1 MNKTRIVAAIA
12 SLGLALFGSI
22 SVAADITVI
31 KAGSLFD
38 SKSGRVT
45 RNAVIVVEDDRIVAV
60 GRGDTAIPE
69 NAIVI
74 DLSDSFVL
82 PGVMDM
88 HTHVIGNVDK
98 NFFAGYF
105 QSPHRKTIGGVVNAE
120 KTLLAG
126 FTTIRNVGA
135 SDYADVALRNAIK
148 AGEIPGPR
156 MAVSGPGLG
165 ITGGHCD
172 RNNLNSSYEERS
184 DGVADGPWAAREQ
197 VRKNVKYG
205 ADLTKFCATG
215 GVFSK
220 GTKVGM
226 TQYTLEEMQ
235 AIVDESHTHGR
246 KVAAHAHGNEG
257 IKRAILA
264 GVDSIEHAS
273 FLDREAIQMGIDNG
287 TYFAIDIYNTEY
299 TLEQGAANGVPEE
312 NINKEREVGTIQRQ
326 SFTLAVEMGAKVVFA
341 TDSGVY
347 PHGLNGRQFSRAVR
361 FGMTP
366 AQAIQSAT
374 TVSAELL
381 GWEDQVG
388 QIAAGMYADII
399 AVHGNP
405 LDDISEL
412 EDVDFVM
419 KSAGCLQEQIV
430 RKISNF
436 WYHCRHSGHSEQ
448 EQVAL

>member
-1 MNKTRIVAAIA
+1 MRMSTHAVAAL
-12 SLGLALFGSI
+12 LGCLLLAPAF
-22 SVAADITVI
+22 AAELTVI
-31 KAGSLFD
+31 KAGALFD
-38 SKSGRVT
+38 ARTGKVEMNRV
-45 RNAVIVVEDDRIVAV
+45 
-60 GRGDTAIPE
+60 
-69 NAIVI
+69 IVI
-74 DLSDSFVL
+74 DGDRIAAVGGPDTDIPGDATVIDLGSSFVL

-88 HTHVIGNVDK
+88 HTHVIDHLDSYY
-98 NFFAGYF
+98 FADYF
-105 QSPHRKTIGGVVNAE
+105 QSPHRATIGGVVNAE

-135 SDYADVALRNAIK
+135 SDYADIALRNAID

-156 MAVSGPGLG
+156 MAVSGPSLG

-172 RNNLNSSYEERS
+172 DNTLNASFAERS
-184 DGVADGPWAAREQ
+184 DGVADGPWEARRQ

-246 KVAAHAHGNEG
+246 KVAAHAHGTDG

-273 FLDREAIQMGIDNG
+273 FLDREAVQMGIDRG
-287 TYFAIDIYNTEY
+287 TFFALDIYNTEY
-299 TLEQGAANGVPEE
+299 TLETGEARGVPEE
-312 NINKEREVGTIQRQ
+312 NINKEREVGTRQRE
-326 SFTLAVEMGAKVVFA
+326 SFALAVSMGAKVVYA
-341 TDSGVY
+341 TDAGVF
-347 PHGLNGRQFSRAVR
+347 PHGDNGKQFARAVR

-366 AQAIQSAT
+366 AQAIMSAT
-374 TVSAELL
+374 SLSAELL
-381 GWEDQVG
+381 GWEDRVG
-388 QIAAGMYADII
+388 AVEPGLYADII
-399 AVHGNP
+399 AVDGDP
-405 LDDISEL
+405 LDDIAEL

-419 KSAGCLQEQIV
+419 KGGVVYKNQL
-430 RKISNF
+430 R
-436 WYHCRHSGHSEQ
+436 
-448 EQVAL
+448 

>member
-1 MNKTRIVAAIA
+1 MKQKSNPFVVCVAA
-12 SLGLALFGSI
+12 LVGLFSAPVF
-22 SVAADITVI
+22 AEAPTVI

-38 SKSGRVT
+38 SHSGRVT
-45 RNAVIVVEDDRIVAV
+45 RNAVIVIEGEKIVAV
-60 GRGDTAIPE
+60 GGPSTPVPDDANI
-69 NAIVI
+69 I

-88 HTHVIGNVDK
+88 HTHIVGNLD
-98 NFFAGYF
+98 NYFFAGYF
-105 QSPHRKTIGGVVNAE
+105 QSPHRATIGGVVNAE

-135 SDYADVALRNAIK
+135 GDYADVAIRNAIN

-172 RNNLNSSYEERS
+172 NNSLNASFEERS
-184 DGVADGPWAAREQ
+184 DGVADGPWEVRSQ

-220 GTKVGM
+220 GTKVGQ

-246 KVAAHAHGNEG
+246 RVAAHAHGNEG

-273 FLDREAIQMGIDNG
+273 FLDREAVQMGIDRG
-287 TYFAIDIYNTEY
+287 TFFALDIYNTEY

-312 NINKEREVGTIQRQ
+312 NINKEREVGTKQRQ
-326 SFTLAVEMGAKVVFA
+326 SFTLAVEMGAKVVYA

-347 PHGLNGRQFSRAVR
+347 PHGDNGKQFARAVR

-366 AQAIQSAT
+366 AQALMSAT
-374 TVSAELL
+374 SLTAELL
-381 GWEDQVG
+381 QWEDRVG
-388 QIAAGMYADII
+388 AIQPGLYADII
-399 AVHGNP
+399 AVDGNP
-405 LDDISEL
+405 LDDISEM

-419 KSAGCLQEQIV
+419 KGGV
-430 RKISNF
+430 VYKKK
-436 WYHCRHSGHSEQ
+436 
-448 EQVAL
+448 

>member
-1 MNKTRIVAAIA
+1 VSKKLSTSLIVVSA
-12 SLGLALFGSI
+12 LVFLAPMA
-22 SVAADITVI
+22 VAEEVTYIR
-31 KAGSLFD
+31 AGSLFD
-38 SKSGRVT
+38 SRTGKVT
-45 RNAVIVVEDDRIVAV
+45 RNAVIVVAGDRIESI
-60 GRGDTAIPE
+60 GNSNTAIPTG
-69 NAIVI
+69 ADVI

-82 PGVMDM
+82 PGLMDM
-88 HTHVIGNVDK
+88 HTHVIGNLNK
-98 NFFAGYF
+98 YFFSRYF
-105 QSPHRKTIGGVVNAE
+105 QSPHRATIGGVVNAE
-120 KTLLAG
+120 STLLAG

-135 SDYADVALRNAIK
+135 SDYADVALRNAIDS
-148 AGEIPGPR
+148 GEIPGPR

-172 RNNLNSSYEERS
+172 RNSLNSSFEERS
-184 DGVADGPWAAREQ
+184 DGVADGPWAVREQ

-235 AIVDESHTHGR
+235 AIVDESRTHGR

-273 FLDREAIQMGIDNG
+273 FLDEEAIQMGIDRDV
-287 TYFAIDIYNTEY
+287 YFAIDIYNTEY
-299 TLEQGAANGVPEE
+299 TLERGEANGVPEE
-312 NINKEREVGTIQRQ
+312 NINKEREVGTRQRQ
-326 SFTLAVEMGAKVVFA
+326 SFTMAVEMGAKVVFA

-347 PHGLNGRQFSRAVR
+347 PHGDNGKQFSRAVR

-374 TVSAELL
+374 SLSAELL
-381 GWEDQVG
+381 GWEDRVG
-388 QIAAGMYADII
+388 QIAPGMYADII
-399 AVHGNP
+399 AVDGDP
-405 LDDISEL
+405 LVDISEL

-419 KSAGCLQEQIV
+419 KGGV
-430 RKISNF
+430 VYKR
-436 WYHCRHSGHSEQ
+436 
-448 EQVAL
+448 

>member
-1 MNKTRIVAAIA
+1 MKHKKNRLIVGVAT
-12 SLGLALFGSI
+12 LVALFC
-22 SVAADITVI
+22 APAFAEAPTVI

-38 SKSGRVT
+38 SQSGRVT
-45 RNAVIVVEDDRIVAV
+45 RNAVIVIEGEKIVAV
-60 GRGDTAIPE
+60 GGPSTPVPDGANI
-69 NAIVI
+69 I

-88 HTHVIGNVDK
+88 HTHIVSNLD
-98 NFFAGYF
+98 NYYFAGYF
-105 QSPHRKTIGGVVNAE
+105 QSPHRATIGGVVNAE

-135 SDYADVALRNAIK
+135 GDYADVAIRNAIN

-172 RNNLNSSYEERS
+172 NNSLNASFEERS
-184 DGVADGPWAAREQ
+184 DGVADGPWEVRSQ

-220 GTKVGM
+220 GTKVGQ

-246 KVAAHAHGNEG
+246 HVAAHAHGNEG

-273 FLDREAIQMGIDNG
+273 FLDREAVQMGIDRG
-287 TYFAIDIYNTEY
+287 TFFALDIYNTEY

-312 NINKEREVGTIQRQ
+312 NINKEREVGTKQRQ
-326 SFTLAVEMGAKVVFA
+326 SFTLAVEMGAKVVYA

-347 PHGLNGRQFSRAVR
+347 PHGDNGKQFARAVR

-366 AQAIQSAT
+366 TQALMSAT
-374 TVSAELL
+374 SLTAELL
-381 GWEDQVG
+381 GWEDRVG
-388 QIAAGMYADII
+388 AIQPGLYADII
-399 AVHGNP
+399 AVDGNP
-405 LDDISEL
+405 LDDISEM

-419 KSAGCLQEQIV
+419 KGGV
-430 RKISNF
+430 VYKKK
-436 WYHCRHSGHSEQ
+436 
-448 EQVAL
+448 

>member
-1 MNKTRIVAAIA
+1 MNSSIWRMAIAGVAA
-12 SLGLALFGSI
+12 ALMST
-22 SVAADITVI
+22 AAAAEGITYI

-38 SKSGRVT
+38 SRSGRVT
-45 RNAVIVVEDDRIVAV
+45 RDAVITVEDDRIIAV
-60 GRGDTAIPE
+60 GGSRTVIPE
-69 NAIVI
+69 GASII
-74 DLSDSFVL
+74 DLSSSFVL
-82 PGVMDM
+82 PGLMDM
-88 HTHVIGNVDK
+88 HTHVVGNLD
-98 NFFAGYF
+98 NYFFAGYF
-105 QSPHRKTIGGVVNAE
+105 QSPHRATIGGVVNAE
-120 KTLLAG
+120 KTLMAG

-135 SDYADVALRNAIK
+135 SDYADVALRNAID

-156 MAVSGPGLG
+156 MAVSGPALG

-172 RNNLNSSYEERS
+172 NNSLNASFEERG
-184 DGVADGPWAAREQ
+184 DGVADGPWAVRAQ

-226 TQYTLEEMQ
+226 TQYTLEEMR
-235 AIVDESHTHGR
+235 AIVDESHMHDR

-257 IKRAILA
+257 IKRAIVA

-273 FLDREAIQMGIDNG
+273 FLDEEAVQMGIDRG
-287 TYFAIDIYNTEY
+287 TYFALDIYNTEY

-312 NINKEREVGTIQRQ
+312 NINKEREVGTRQRQ

-347 PHGLNGRQFSRAVR
+347 PHGDNGKQFARAVR

-366 AQAIQSAT
+366 TQAIQSAT
-374 TVSAELL
+374 SLTAGLL
-381 GWEDQVG
+381 GWEDRVG
-388 QIAAGMYADII
+388 EVAPGMYADII
-399 AVHGNP
+399 AVHGNR
-405 LDDISEL
+405 LQDISEL

-419 KSAGCLQEQIV
+419 KGGV
-430 RKISNF
+430 VYKNR
-436 WYHCRHSGHSEQ
+436 
-448 EQVAL
+448 

>member
-1 MNKTRIVAAIA
+1 MSKRSHVFGSAILTVLLASTSAIA
-12 SLGLALFGSI
+12 G
-22 SVAADITVI
+22 DITVI

-38 SKSGRVT
+38 SKSGRVS
-45 RNAVIVVEDDRIVAV
+45 RNVVVVIEDDKIVAV
-60 GRGDTAIPE
+60 GRGDTEIPVG
-69 NAIVI
+69 AKVI
-74 DLSDSFVL
+74 DLSSSFVL

-88 HTHVIGNVDK
+88 HTHLVGNLDK
-98 NFFAGYF
+98 DYFAGYF
-105 QSPHRKTIGGVVNAE
+105 KSPHRKTIGGVVNAE
-120 KTLLAG
+120 TTLLAG
-126 FTTIRNVGA
+126 FTSVRNVGA
-135 SDYADVALRNAIK
+135 GDYADVALRNAIND
-148 AGEIPGPR
+148 GDIPGPR
-156 MAVSGPGLG
+156 MLVSGPSLG

-172 RNNLNSSYEERS
+172 RNNLNSSFEERS
-184 DGVADGPWAAREQ
+184 DGVADGPWAVREK
-197 VRKNVKYG
+197 VRTNVKYG

-220 GTKVGM
+220 GDSVGA

-235 AIVDESHTHGR
+235 AIVDESQMHGR

-257 IKRAILA
+257 IKRAIRA

-273 FLDREAIQMGIDNG
+273 FLDREAVQMGIDSG

-347 PHGLNGRQFSRAVR
+347 PHGLNGRQFARAVR

-366 AQAIQSAT
+366 TQALQSAT
-374 TVSAELL
+374 TVSAELF

-388 QIAAGMYADII
+388 QIAPGMYADII
-399 AVHGNP
+399 AVDGDP
-405 LDDISEL
+405 LDNISEM

-419 KSAGCLQEQIV
+419 KGGVVYKET
-430 RKISNF
+430 K
-436 WYHCRHSGHSEQ
+436 
-448 EQVAL
+448 

>member
-1 MNKTRIVAAIA
+1 MKTPIRYALIAALMSLIVVTPA
-12 SLGLALFGSI
+12 LADTMTI
-22 SVAADITVI
+22 I
-31 KAGSLFD
+31 KAGTLFD
-38 SKSGRVT
+38 SKTGRIT
-45 RNAVIVVEDDRIVAV
+45 RNAVIVVEGEKIVAV
-60 GRGDTAIPE
+60 GNSATTIPE
-69 NAIVI
+69 EATVI
-74 DLSDSFVL
+74 DLSDSFVM

-88 HTHVIGNVDK
+88 HTHIVGNLD
-98 NFFAGYF
+98 NYFFAGYF
-105 QSPHRKTIGGVVNAE
+105 QSPHRATIGGVVNAR

-135 SDYADVALRNAIK
+135 SDYADIAIRNAID

-156 MAVSGPGLG
+156 MAVSGPSLG

-172 RNNLNSSYEERS
+172 NNALNSSFEERS
-184 DGVADGPWAAREQ
+184 DGVADGPWEVRTQ
-197 VRKNVKYG
+197 VRKNIKYG

-246 KVAAHAHGNEG
+246 KVAAHAHGNDG

-273 FLDREAIQMGIDNG
+273 FLDREAVQMGIDRG
-287 TYFAIDIYNTEY
+287 TYFALDIYNTEY
-299 TLEQGAANGVPEE
+299 TLEKGEANGVPEE
-312 NINKEREVGTIQRQ
+312 NINKEREVGARQRQ
-326 SFTLAVEMGAKVVFA
+326 SFTLAVDMGAKVVFA

-347 PHGLNGRQFSRAVR
+347 PHGDNGKQFARAVR

-366 AQAIQSAT
+366 SQALMSAT
-374 TVSAELL
+374 SLTAELL
-381 GWEDQVG
+381 GWEDKVG
-388 QIAAGMYADII
+388 AIEPGLFADII
-399 AVHGNP
+399 AVHGDP
-405 LDDISEL
+405 LADISEL

-419 KSAGCLQEQIV
+419 KGGVIY
-430 RKISNF
+430 KNK
-436 WYHCRHSGHSEQ
+436 
-448 EQVAL
+448 

>member
-1 MNKTRIVAAIA
+1 MTLLNRRTVFATLISLFVAAPA
-12 SLGLALFGSI
+12 LAGDL
-22 SVAADITVI
+22 TVI
-31 KAGSLFD
+31 KAGTLFD
-38 SKSGRVT
+38 SKTGRLA
-45 RNAVIVVEDDRIVAV
+45 RNAVIVVEGERIVAV
-60 GRGDTAIPE
+60 GDSGTTIPD
-69 NAIVI
+69 NAAIV

-88 HTHVIGNVDK
+88 HTHIVGNLD
-98 NFFAGYF
+98 NHFYAGYF
-105 QSPHRKTIGGVVNAE
+105 QSPHRATIGGVVNAE

-135 SDYADVALRNAIK
+135 RDYADVAIRNAIN

-156 MAVSGPGLG
+156 MAVSGPSLG

-172 RNNLNSSYEERS
+172 NNTLNSSFEERA
-184 DGVADGPWAAREQ
+184 DGVADGPWEVRAQ
-197 VRKNVKYG
+197 VRTNIKYG

-235 AIVDESHTHGR
+235 AIVDESHTHER
-246 KVAAHAHGNEG
+246 KVAAHAHGNDG
-257 IKRAILA
+257 IKRAIIA

-273 FLDREAIQMGIDNG
+273 FLDREAVQMGIDRG
-287 TYFAIDIYNTEY
+287 TFFALDIYNTEY
-299 TLEQGAANGVPEE
+299 TLEKGEANGVPEE
-312 NINKEREVGTIQRQ
+312 NINKEREVGTRQRQ
-326 SFTLAVEMGAKVVFA
+326 SFTLAVDMGAKVVFA

-347 PHGLNGRQFSRAVR
+347 PHGDNGRQFARAVR

-366 AQAIQSAT
+366 SQALMSAT
-374 TVSAELL
+374 SLTAELL
-381 GWEDQVG
+381 GWEDRVG
-388 QIAAGMYADII
+388 AIEPGLYADII

-419 KSAGCLQEQIV
+419 KGGV
-430 RKISNF
+430 VYKNK
-436 WYHCRHSGHSEQ
+436 
-448 EQVAL
+448 

>member
-1 MNKTRIVAAIA
+1 MRKKIRFVGCAGIVALVA
-12 SLGLALFGSI
+12 SM
-22 SVAADITVI
+22 SVFAETTYI

-38 SKSGRVT
+38 SRSGKVSK
-45 RNAVIVVEDDRIVAV
+45 NAVIVVVDEKITEI
-60 GRGDTAIPE
+60 GGSSINIPTG
-69 NAIVI
+69 AKVI
-74 DLSDSFVL
+74 DLSSSFVL

-88 HTHVIGNVDK
+88 HTHVVGNLDK
-98 NFFAGYF
+98 YFFSRYF
-105 QSPHRKTIGGVVNAE
+105 QSPHRATIGGVVNAE
-120 KTLLAG
+120 KTLMAG

-135 SDYADVALRNAIK
+135 SDYADIALRNAIND
-148 AGEIPGPR
+148 GEIPGPR
-156 MAVSGPGLG
+156 MAVSGPSLG

-172 RNNLNSSYEERS
+172 NNSLNSSFKERS
-184 DGVADGPWAAREQ
+184 DGVADGPWAVREK

-235 AIVDESHTHGR
+235 AIVDESHTHER
-246 KVAAHAHGNEG
+246 KVAAHAHGTEG

-273 FLDREAIQMGIDNG
+273 FLDKEAVQMGIDRG

-299 TLEQGAANGVPEE
+299 TLEKGQENGVPEE
-312 NINKEREVGTIQRQ
+312 NINKEREVGTRQRE
-326 SFTLAVEMGAKVVFA
+326 SFALAVKMGANVVFA
-341 TDSGVY
+341 TDAGVY
-347 PHGLNGRQFSRAVR
+347 PHGDNGKQFARAVR

-366 AQAIQSAT
+366 SQAIQSAT
-374 TVSAELL
+374 SMTADLL
-381 GWEDQVG
+381 GWENRVG
-388 QIAAGMYADII
+388 HIAPGLFADII
-399 AVHGNP
+399 AVNGNP

-419 KSAGCLQEQIV
+419 KGGVVYKNQ
-430 RKISNF
+430 
-436 WYHCRHSGHSEQ
+436 
-448 EQVAL
+448 

>member
-1 MNKTRIVAAIA
+1 MRYGVRLFVGIVL
-12 SLGLALFGSI
+12 STMLTSMSVLAQ
-22 SVAADITVI
+22 DITVI

-38 SKSGRVT
+38 SRSGDVSRDVLI
-45 RNAVIVVEDDRIVAV
+45 VIEDERIVAV
-60 GRGDTAIPE
+60 MDGDEEIPDE
-69 NAIVI
+69 AEVI

-88 HTHVIGNVDK
+88 HTHVVGNLAN

-105 QSPHRKTIGGVVNAE
+105 QSPHRATIGGVVNAE
-120 KTLLAG
+120 KTLMAG

-135 SDYADVALRNAIK
+135 GDYMDVALRNAIND
-148 AGEIPGPR
+148 GEVPGPR
-156 MAVSGPGLG
+156 MAVSGPSLG

-172 RNNLNSSYEERS
+172 RNSLNSSFEERS
-184 DGVADGPWAAREQ
+184 DGVADGPWAVREKI
-197 VRKNVKYG
+197 RTNVKYG
-205 ADLTKFCATG
+205 VDLTKFCATG

-226 TQYTLEEMQ
+226 TQYTLEEME

-257 IKRAILA
+257 IKRAIIA

-273 FLDREAIQMGIDNG
+273 FLDEEAVRMGMDRG
-287 TYFAIDIYNTEY
+287 TFFAMDIYNTEY
-299 TLEQGAANGVPEE
+299 TLERGAENGVPEE
-312 NINKEREVGTIQRQ
+312 NINKEREVGTRQRQ

-347 PHGLNGRQFSRAVR
+347 PHGDNGKQFARAVR

-366 AQAIQSAT
+366 VQAIQSAT
-374 TVSAELL
+374 SLTAELL

-388 QIAAGMYADII
+388 AIEEGLYADII
-399 AVHGNP
+399 AVHGDP

-419 KSAGCLQEQIV
+419 KGGV
-430 RKISNF
+430 VYKNK
-436 WYHCRHSGHSEQ
+436 
-448 EQVAL
+448 

>member
-1 MNKTRIVAAIA
+1 MRIFPPLAAVVLSTLVA
-12 SLGLALFGSI
+12 GT
-22 SVAADITVI
+22 AAAQTTYVR
-31 KAGSLFD
+31 AGALFD
-38 SKSGRVT
+38 SRDGRVS
-45 RNAVIVVEDDRIVAV
+45 RDRVIVIE
-60 GRGDTAIPE
+60 GDTIESIGGPDTVIPDGAE
-69 NAIVI
+69 II

-88 HTHVIGNVDK
+88 HTHIVGNLD
-98 NFFAGYF
+98 NYYFAGYF
-105 QSPHRKTIGGVVNAE
+105 QSPHRATIGGVVNAE

-135 SDYADVALRNAIK
+135 SDYADVAIRNAID

-156 MAVSGPGLG
+156 MAVSGPALG

-172 RNNLNSSYEERS
+172 SNSLNASFNERA

-205 ADLTKFCATG
+205 VDLTKFCATG

-235 AIVDESHTHGR
+235 AIVDESHMHDR
-246 KVAAHAHGNEG
+246 KVAAHAHGTEG

-273 FLDREAIQMGIDNG
+273 FLDEEAVRMGMERG
-287 TYFAIDIYNTEY
+287 TVFVLDIYNTEY
-299 TLEQGAANGVPEE
+299 TLERGAENGVPEE
-312 NINKEREVGTIQRQ
+312 NINKEREVGTRQRQ
-326 SFTLAVEMGAKVVFA
+326 SFTMAVEMGAKVA
-341 TDSGVY
+341 YGTDAGVY
-347 PHGLNGRQFSRAVR
+347 PHGDNGKQFARAVR

-366 AQAIQSAT
+366 TQAIQSAT
-374 TVSAELL
+374 IVSAELL
-381 GWEDQVG
+381 GWEDRVG
-388 QIAAGMYADII
+388 RIAPGMYADII

-405 LDDISEL
+405 LEDIAEL

-419 KSAGCLQEQIV
+419 KGGIV
-430 RKISNF
+430 YKSK
-436 WYHCRHSGHSEQ
+436 
-448 EQVAL
+448 

>member
-1 MNKTRIVAAIA
+1 MKQKSHPFVVFVAAL
-12 SLGLALFGSI
+12 LGLLSAPVFAEQS
-22 SVAADITVI
+22 TVI

-38 SKSGRVT
+38 SQSGRVT
-45 RNAVIVVEDDRIVAV
+45 RNAVIVIEGEKIVAV
-60 GRGDTAIPE
+60 GGPSTPVPDGANI
-69 NAIVI
+69 I
-74 DLSDSFVL
+74 DLSNSFVL

-88 HTHVIGNVDK
+88 HTHIVGNLD
-98 NFFAGYF
+98 NYYFAGYF
-105 QSPHRKTIGGVVNAE
+105 QSPHRATIGGVVNAE

-135 SDYADVALRNAIK
+135 GDYADVAIRNAIN

-172 RNNLNSSYEERS
+172 NNSLNASFEERS
-184 DGVADGPWAAREQ
+184 DGVADGPWEVRSQ

-220 GTKVGM
+220 GTKVGQ

-246 KVAAHAHGNEG
+246 RVAAHAHGNEG

-273 FLDREAIQMGIDNG
+273 FLDREAVQMGIDRG
-287 TYFAIDIYNTEY
+287 TFFALDIYNTEY

-312 NINKEREVGTIQRQ
+312 NINKEREVGTKQRQ
-326 SFTLAVEMGAKVVFA
+326 SFTLAVEMGAKVVYA

-347 PHGLNGRQFSRAVR
+347 PHGDNGKQFARAVR

-366 AQAIQSAT
+366 TQALMSAT
-374 TVSAELL
+374 SLTAELL
-381 GWEDQVG
+381 EWEDRVG
-388 QIAAGMYADII
+388 AIQPGLYADII
-399 AVHGNP
+399 AVDGNP
-405 LDDISEL
+405 LDDISEM

-419 KSAGCLQEQIV
+419 KGGV
-430 RKISNF
+430 VYKKK
-436 WYHCRHSGHSEQ
+436 
-448 EQVAL
+448 

>member
-1 MNKTRIVAAIA
+1 MRFWTGLIGAAG
-12 SLGLALFGSI
+12 LGIMLLSTPALA
-22 SVAADITVI
+22 AETTYI

-38 SKSGRVT
+38 SRSGRVS
-45 RNAVIVVEDDRIVAV
+45 RDAVIVVEDDRIVAV
-60 GRGDTAIPE
+60 GGSDIAIPDGAE
-69 NAIVI
+69 II
-74 DLSDSFVL
+74 DLSSSFVL
-82 PGVMDM
+82 PGLMDM
-88 HTHVIGNVDK
+88 HTHVIGNLD
-98 NFFAGYF
+98 NYFFARYF
-105 QSPHRKTIGGVVNAE
+105 QSPHRATIGGVVNVE
-120 KTLLAG
+120 RTLMAG

-135 SDYADVALRNAIK
+135 GDYADVALRNAIN

-172 RNNLNSSYEERS
+172 SNSLNSSFEERG
-184 DGVADGPWAAREQ
+184 DGVSDGPWAVREQ

-235 AIVDESHTHGR
+235 AIVDESHTHDR

-257 IKRAILA
+257 IKRAIVA

-273 FLDREAIQMGIDNG
+273 FLDREAIQMGIDRG
-287 TYFAIDIYNTEY
+287 TYFALDIYNTEY

-312 NINKEREVGTIQRQ
+312 NINKEREVGTRQRE

-347 PHGLNGRQFSRAVR
+347 PHGDNGKQFARAVR

-366 AQAIQSAT
+366 TQAIQSAT
-374 TVSAELL
+374 SVTADLL
-381 GWEDQVG
+381 GWEDRVG
-388 QIAAGMYADII
+388 EIAPGMYADII
-399 AVHGNP
+399 AVNGNP
-405 LDDISEL
+405 LDDIAEL

-419 KSAGCLQEQIV
+419 KGGV
-430 RKISNF
+430 VYKK
-436 WYHCRHSGHSEQ
+436 
-448 EQVAL
+448 

>member
-1 MNKTRIVAAIA
+1 MRSAT
-12 SLGLALFGSI
+12 S
-22 SVAADITVI
+22 AAD
-31 KAGSLFD
+31 SLFD
-38 SKSGRVT
+38 SSNGKVIKD
-45 RNAVIVVEDDRIVAV
+45 AVIVVEGEKVTAV
-60 GRGDTAIPE
+60 GDSGTRIPDGAE
-69 NAIVI
+69 VI
-74 DLSDSFVL
+74 DLSSSFVL

-88 HTHVIGNVDK
+88 HTHVIGNLD
-98 NFFAGYF
+98 NYFFAGYF
-105 QSPHRKTIGGVVNAE
+105 QSPHRATIGGVVNAE
-120 KTLLAG
+120 KTLMAG

-135 SDYADVALRNAIK
+135 SDYADVALRNAIN
-148 AGEIPGPR
+148 AGEVPGPR

-172 RNNLNSSYEERS
+172 RNSLNSSFEERS
-184 DGVADGPWAAREQ
+184 DGVADGPWAIRAQ
-197 VRKNVKYG
+197 VRKNIKYG

-257 IKRAILA
+257 IKRAIVA

-273 FLDREAIQMGIDNG
+273 FLDREAVQMGIDRG
-287 TYFAIDIYNTEY
+287 TYFALDIYNTEY
-299 TLEQGAANGVPEE
+299 TLEMGAANGVPEE
-312 NINKEREVGTIQRQ
+312 NINKEREVGTSQRQ
-326 SFTLAVEMGAKVVFA
+326 SFTLAVNMGAKVVFA

-347 PHGLNGRQFSRAVR
+347 PHGDNGKQFARAVR

-366 AQAIQSAT
+366 EQAIMSAT
-374 TVSAELL
+374 SLTAELL
-381 GWEDQVG
+381 GWGDKVG
-388 QIAAGMYADII
+388 EVAAGKYADII
-399 AVHGNP
+399 AVHGDP

-419 KSAGCLQEQIV
+419 KGGVVYKNQ
-430 RKISNF
+430 
-436 WYHCRHSGHSEQ
+436 
-448 EQVAL
+448 

>member
-1 MNKTRIVAAIA
+1 MPTTAIRVAVALIIGFVATSAFADEAIY
-12 SLGLALFGSI
+12 L
-22 SVAADITVI
+22 
-31 KAGSLFD
+31 KAGQLFD
-38 SKSGRVT
+38 SRSGKVT
-45 RNAVIVVEDDRIVAV
+45 SNAVITIVDDKIVDV
-60 GRGDTAIPE
+60 GNSSTSIPE
-69 NAIVI
+69 GASVI
-74 DLSDSFVL
+74 DLSDSFVM
-82 PGVMDM
+82 PGLMDM
-88 HTHVIGNVDK
+88 HTHVVGNLDP
-98 NFFAGYF
+98 FFFSGYF
-105 QSPHRKTIGGVVNAE
+105 QSPHRRTIGGVVNAE

-135 SDYADVALRNAIK
+135 SDYADVAVRNAIN

-156 MAVSGPGLG
+156 MAVSGPSLG

-172 RNNLNSSYEERS
+172 RNTLNSSFEERS
-184 DGVADGPWAAREQ
+184 DGVADGPWAVREQ
-197 VRKNVKYG
+197 VRKNVKYDV
-205 ADLTKFCATG
+205 DLTKFCATG

-235 AIVDESHTHGR
+235 AIVDESRMHDR

-273 FLDREAIQMGIDNG
+273 FLDEEAIQMGIDRD

-299 TLEQGAANGVPEE
+299 TLERGEANGVPEE
-312 NINKEREVGTIQRQ
+312 NINKEREVGTRQRQ
-326 SFTLAVEMGAKVVFA
+326 SFTMAVEMGAKVVFA

-347 PHGLNGRQFSRAVR
+347 PHGDNGKQFARAVR

-374 TVSAELL
+374 SLTADLL
-381 GWEDQVG
+381 GWEDRVG
-388 QIAAGMYADII
+388 NVEPGMYADII
-399 AVHGNP
+399 AVDGNP
-405 LDDISEL
+405 LEDITEL

-419 KSAGCLQEQIV
+419 KGGVVYKS
-430 RKISNF
+430 K
-436 WYHCRHSGHSEQ
+436 
-448 EQVAL
+448 

>member
-1 MNKTRIVAAIA
+1 MKQKSHPFVVFVAAL
-12 SLGLALFGSI
+12 LGLLSAPVFAEQS
-22 SVAADITVI
+22 TVI

-38 SKSGRVT
+38 SQSGRVT
-45 RNAVIVVEDDRIVAV
+45 RNAVIVIEGEKIVAV
-60 GRGDTAIPE
+60 GGPSTPVPDGANI
-69 NAIVI
+69 I
-74 DLSDSFVL
+74 DLSNSFVL

-88 HTHVIGNVDK
+88 HTHIVGNLD
-98 NFFAGYF
+98 NYYFAGYF
-105 QSPHRKTIGGVVNAE
+105 QSPHRATIGGVVNAE

-135 SDYADVALRNAIK
+135 GDYADVAIRNAIN

-172 RNNLNSSYEERS
+172 NNSLNSSFEERS
-184 DGVADGPWAAREQ
+184 DGVADGPWEVRSQ

-220 GTKVGM
+220 GTKVGQ

-246 KVAAHAHGNEG
+246 RVAAHAHGNEG

-273 FLDREAIQMGIDNG
+273 FLDREAVQMGIDRG
-287 TYFAIDIYNTEY
+287 TFFALDIYNTEY

-312 NINKEREVGTIQRQ
+312 NINKEREVGTKQRQ

-347 PHGLNGRQFSRAVR
+347 PHGDNGKQFARAVR

-366 AQAIQSAT
+366 AQALMSAT
-374 TVSAELL
+374 SLTAELL
-381 GWEDQVG
+381 GWEDRVG
-388 QIAAGMYADII
+388 AIQPGLYADII
-399 AVHGNP
+399 AVDGNP
-405 LDDISEL
+405 LDDISEM

-419 KSAGCLQEQIV
+419 KGGV
-430 RKISNF
+430 VYKKK
-436 WYHCRHSGHSEQ
+436 
-448 EQVAL
+448 

>member
-1 MNKTRIVAAIA
+1 MNLSWINAMNKHSKRSFAAALAVALLSTSAIA
-12 SLGLALFGSI
+12 G
-22 SVAADITVI
+22 DIKII

-38 SKSGRVT
+38 SSSGKVIKD
-45 RNAVIVVEDDRIVAV
+45 AVIVIEDEKIVAV
-60 GRGDTAIPE
+60 GGSGTVIPADAE
-69 NAIVI
+69 VI
-74 DLSDSFVL
+74 DLSSSFVL

-88 HTHVIGNVDK
+88 HTHVVGNLD
-98 NFFAGYF
+98 NYFFAGYF
-105 QSPHRKTIGGVVNAE
+105 QSPHRATIGGVVNAE
-120 KTLLAG
+120 KTLMAG

-135 SDYADVALRNAIK
+135 SDYADVALRNAIN
-148 AGEIPGPR
+148 AGEVPGPR

-172 RNNLNSSYEERS
+172 RNSLNASFEERS
-184 DGVADGPWAAREQ
+184 DGVADGPWAVRAQ
-197 VRKNVKYG
+197 VRKNIKYG

-273 FLDREAIQMGIDNG
+273 FLDREAVQMGIDRG
-287 TYFAIDIYNTEY
+287 TYFALDIYNTEY
-299 TLEQGAANGVPEE
+299 TLEMGAANGVPEE
-312 NINKEREVGTIQRQ
+312 NINKERAVGTSQRQ
-326 SFTLAVEMGAKVVFA
+326 SFTLAVNMGAKVVFA

-347 PHGLNGRQFSRAVR
+347 PHGDNGKQFARAVR

-366 AQAIQSAT
+366 EQAIMSAT
-374 TVSAELL
+374 SLTAELL
-381 GWEDQVG
+381 GWEDKVG
-388 QIAAGMYADII
+388 EIAAGKYADII

-405 LDDISEL
+405 LENINEL

-419 KSAGCLQEQIV
+419 KGGIIY
-430 RKISNF
+430 KNK
-436 WYHCRHSGHSEQ
+436 
-448 EQVAL
+448 

>member
-1 MNKTRIVAAIA
+1 MRSRNQVLSVIAVAAL
-12 SLGLALFGSI
+12 LGPLS
-22 SVAADITVI
+22 AAGQDTTYI

-38 SKSGRVT
+38 SRSGDVT
-45 RNAVIVVEDDRIVAV
+45 RNAVIVVEDDKIVAV
-60 GRGDTAIPE
+60 GGPGTNIP
-69 NAIVI
+69 AGATVI
-74 DLSDSFVL
+74 DLSSSFVL

-88 HTHVIGNVDK
+88 HTHLVGNLD
-98 NFFAGYF
+98 NFFFAGYF
-105 QSPHRKTIGGVVNAE
+105 QSPHRATVGGVVNAE

-126 FTTIRNVGA
+126 FTTVRNVGA
-135 SDYADVALRNAIK
+135 GDYADVAIRNAID

-172 RNNLNSSYEERS
+172 SNSLNSSFEERS
-184 DGVADGPWAAREQ
+184 DGVADGPWAVRQQ

-235 AIVDESHTHGR
+235 AIVDESHTHDR
-246 KVAAHAHGNEG
+246 KVAAHAHGTEG

-273 FLDREAIQMGIDNG
+273 FLDEEAIRMGIERG
-287 TYFAIDIYNTEY
+287 TYFVLDIYNTEY
-299 TLEQGAANGVPEE
+299 TLERGAENGVPEE
-312 NINKEREVGTIQRQ
+312 NINKEREVGTRQRQ
-326 SFTLAVEMGAKVVFA
+326 SFTLAVRMGAKVAFG

-347 PHGLNGRQFSRAVR
+347 PHGDNGKQFARAVR

-366 AQAIQSAT
+366 TQAIQSAT
-374 TVSAELL
+374 SVTADLL
-381 GWEDQVG
+381 GWEDRVG
-388 QIAAGMYADII
+388 EIAPGMFADII
-399 AVHGNP
+399 AVNGNP

-419 KSAGCLQEQIV
+419 KGGVVYKNQ
-430 RKISNF
+430 
-436 WYHCRHSGHSEQ
+436 
-448 EQVAL
+448 

>member
-1 MNKTRIVAAIA
+1 MLQEEKERAMRWLIQAVAIA
-12 SLGLALFGSI
+12 VLCISTTVLADTTYI
-22 SVAADITVI
+22 Q
-31 KAGSLFD
+31 AGSLFD
-38 SKSGRVT
+38 SRSGRVT
-45 RNAVIVVEDDRIVAV
+45 RNAVIVVEDEMIAAV
-60 GRGDTAIPE
+60 GGSEIDIPD
-69 NAIVI
+69 NAVVI
-74 DLSDSFVL
+74 DLSSSFVL

-88 HTHVIGNVDK
+88 HTHVIGNLDK
-98 NFFAGYF
+98 FFFSSYF
-105 QSPHRKTIGGVVNAE
+105 QSPHRATIGGVVNAE

-135 SDYADVALRNAIK
+135 ADYADVALRNAIN

-172 RNNLNSSYEERS
+172 RNSLNSSFEERG
-184 DGVADGPWAAREQ
+184 DGVADGPWAVREQ

-205 ADLTKFCATG
+205 VDLTKFCATG

-220 GTKVGM
+220 GTKVGA

-235 AIVDESHTHGR
+235 AIVDESHTHDR

-273 FLDREAIQMGIDNG
+273 FLDEEAIRMGIERG
-287 TYFAIDIYNTEY
+287 TYFALDIYNTEY
-299 TLEQGAANGVPEE
+299 TLERGAENGVPEE
-312 NINKEREVGTIQRQ
+312 NINKEREVGTRQRQ
-326 SFTLAVEMGAKVVFA
+326 SFTLAVRMGAKVVFA
-341 TDSGVY
+341 TDAGVY
-347 PHGLNGRQFSRAVR
+347 PHGDNGKQFARAVR

-366 AQAIQSAT
+366 TQAIQSAT
-374 TVSAELL
+374 SLTADLL
-381 GWEDQVG
+381 GWEDRVG
-388 QIAAGMYADII
+388 QIAPGMYADII
-399 AVHGNP
+399 AVHGSP

-419 KSAGCLQEQIV
+419 KGGVVHKNQ
-430 RKISNF
+430 
-436 WYHCRHSGHSEQ
+436 
-448 EQVAL
+448 